1 MTNDTTPNN
10 NVYKNPAEEIPRLKW
25 LCRRGVKELDII
37 MSHYLEYSFLE
48 APAAEQKA
56 FRELLAIEDPILFQ
70 LVVGKEKSYDEE
82 QDKLLA
88 RLRTAIMDRNKKY
101 S

>member
-1 MTNDTTPNN
+1 MTNDTPI
-10 NVYKNPAEEIPRLKW
+10 YKTPAEEIPRLKW

-37 MSHYLEYSFLE
+37 MSHYLEYSFLD
-48 APAAEQKA
+48 APASEQKA
-56 FRELLAIEDPILFQ
+56 FRELLQIEDPILFQ
-70 LVVGKEKSYDEE
+70 LVVGKEKSPDAE

-88 RLRTAIMDRNKKY
+88 LLRTAIFDRNKKY

>member
-1 MTNDTTPNN
+1 MTNNAPNN
-10 NVYKNPAEEIPRLKW
+10 QTPAEEIPRLKW

-37 MSHYLEYSFLE
+37 MSHYLEYSFLD
-48 APAAEQKA
+48 APASQQKA
-56 FRELLAIEDPILFQ
+56 FRELLQIEDPILFQ
-70 LVVGKEKSYDEE
+70 LVVGKEKSQDYE

-88 RLRTAIMDRNKKY
+88 LLRTAVFERNKKY

>member
-1 MTNDTTPNN
+1 MTNTAPNN
-10 NVYKNPAEEIPRLKW
+10 QTPAQDIPRLKW

-37 MSHYLEYSFLE
+37 MSHYLEYSFLD
-48 APAAEQKA
+48 APASEQKA
-56 FRELLAIEDPILFQ
+56 FRELLQIEDPILFQ
-70 LVVGKEKSYDEE
+70 LVVGKEKSQDYE

-88 RLRTAIMDRNKKY
+88 LLRTAIFERNKKY

>member
-1 MTNDTTPNN
+1 MTNDTPN
-10 NVYKNPAEEIPRLKW
+10 YTTPAEEVPRLKW

-37 MSHYLEYSFLE
+37 MSHYLEYSFLD
-48 APAAEQKA
+48 APASEQKA
-56 FRELLAIEDPILFQ
+56 FRELLQIEAPILFQ
-70 LVVGKEKSYDEE
+70 LVVGKQKSPDAE

-88 RLRTAIMDRNKKY
+88 LLRTAIMDRNKMY

>member
-1 MTNDTTPNN
+1 MTNNTPI
-10 NVYKNPAEEIPRLKW
+10 YKTPAEEVPRLKW

-37 MSHYLEYSFLE
+37 MSHYLEYSFLD
-48 APAAEQKA
+48 APASEQKA
-56 FRELLAIEDPILFQ
+56 FRELLQIEDPILFQ
-70 LVVGKEKSYDEE
+70 LVVGSEKSPDTE

-88 RLRTAIMDRNKKY
+88 QLRTAIFDRNKKY

>member
-1 MTNDTTPNN
+1 MTNNTRIFNTP
-10 NVYKNPAEEIPRLKW
+10 ADEIPRLKW

-37 MSHYLEYSFLE
+37 MSHYLEYSFLD
-48 APAAEQKA
+48 APESEQKA
-56 FRELLAIEDPILFQ
+56 FRELLQIEDPILFQ
-70 LVVGKEKSYDEE
+70 LIVGKEKSPDTE

-88 RLRTAIMDRNKKY
+88 LLRTAIIDRNKKY

>member
-1 MTNDTTPNN
+1 MTNDTPIYNT
-10 NVYKNPAEEIPRLKW
+10 PAEEIPRLKW

-37 MSHYLEYSFLE
+37 MSHYLEYSFLD
-48 APAAEQKA
+48 APVSEQKA
-56 FRELLAIEDPILFQ
+56 FRELLQIEDPTLFQ
-70 LVVGKEKSYDEE
+70 LVVGSEKSPDAE

-88 RLRTAIMDRNKKY
+88 QLRTAIFDRNKKH

>member
-1 MTNDTTPNN
+1 MTDEIPIYTT
-10 NVYKNPAEEIPRLKW
+10 PAEEIPRLKW

-37 MSHYLEYSFLE
+37 MSHYLEYSFLD
-48 APAAEQKA
+48 APASEQKA
-56 FRELLAIEDPILFQ
+56 FRELLQIEDPILFQ
-70 LVVGKEKSYDEE
+70 LVVGKQKSPDAE

-88 RLRTAIMDRNKKY
+88 LLRTAIMDRNKKY